1 MEAFFEALLG
11 GLVLGLI
18 YVAIAVGLTIIFGTL
33 RLVNF
38 AHGAFYAIGAY
49 VGLVIAQHIGVGW
62 AFVAAPIAVALFAVL
77 LDRVVLR
84 TFYDKEPTAQLLVTF
99 GIALVVEETL
109 RLIFGATTQ
118 QYKMPE
124 ALSGSFTLGPIT
136 YPAYRLLFA
145 AGVIV
150 MLGLVW
156 LFIERTNYGLIVR
169 AGIRDR
175 IMVQLLGGN
184 IRQASTIV
192 FALGAAIAGLVGAA
206 ATPIYSIDPATG
218 FAFLV
223 PSFVVVVVGG
233 LGSFWGA
240 VLGGLLIGELQSL
253 TNLAYA
259 PASNV
264 VIYLAMALVLLL
276 RPQGLLGESEVI
288 RQRARRA
295 RPLRPPTRDPASS
308 RQTHGSPCSARSASR
323 SSRSSSTRWADTRR
337 LRPRSPWS
345 ASRRSA
351 STCCSGMRDRS
362 RTATRCSTAA
372 VGTSPRSC
380 CCASRRST
388 PTCGCAS

>member
-1 MEAFFEALLG
+1 MAALFQALLG

-38 AHGAFYAIGAY
+38 AHGAFYAIGTY
-49 VGLVIAQHIGVGW
+49 VGLVVAERVDLVAGLI
-62 AFVAAPIAVALFAVL
+62 AAPIAVALFAFA
-77 LDRVVLR
+77 LDRLVLR
-84 TFYDKEPTAQLLVTF
+84 RFYDKDATAQLLLTF
-99 GIALVVEETL
+99 GIALVVEESL
-109 RLIFGATTQ
+109 RLIFGATTL
-118 QYKMPE
+118 QYPVPD
-124 ALSGSFTLGPIT
+124 ALKGSAFIGPIE

-150 MLGLVW
+150 LLILVW

-184 IRQASTIV
+184 IRRASSVV
-192 FALGAAIAGLVGAA
+192 FALGGAIAGLVGAA
-206 ATPIYSIDPATG
+206 ASPIYSVDPSTG

-240 VLGGLLIGELQSL
+240 VLGGLLIGELQSITGL
-253 TNLAYA
+253 VFP

-264 VIYLAMALVLLL
+264 VIYLCMALILLF

-288 RQRARRA
+288 RQ
-295 RPLRPPTRDPASS
+295 S
-308 RQTHGSPCSARSASR
+308 
-323 SSRSSSTRWADTRR
+323 
-337 LRPRSPWS
+337 
-345 ASRRSA
+345 
-351 STCCSGMRDRS
+351 
-362 RTATRCSTAA
+362 
-372 VGTSPRSC
+372 
-380 CCASRRST
+380 
-388 PTCGCAS
+388 

>member
-1 MEAFFEALLG
+1 MEALVQALLG

-49 VGLVIAQHIGVGW
+49 VGLVVAERVNLVAGII
-62 AFVAAPIAVALFAVL
+62 AAPIAVALFALV
-77 LDRVVLR
+77 LDRIVLR
-84 TFYDKEPTAQLLVTF
+84 RFYEKDATAQLLLTF
-99 GIALVVEETL
+99 GIALVVEESL

-118 QYKMPE
+118 QYPIPD
-124 ALSGSFTLGPIT
+124 ALKGSAFIGPIE

-150 MLGLVW
+150 LLILVW

-184 IRQASTIV
+184 IRRASSVV
-192 FALGAAIAGLVGAA
+192 FALGAGIAGLVGAA
-206 ATPIYSIDPATG
+206 ASPIYSVDPSTG

-253 TNLAYA
+253 TGLWLP

-264 VIYLAMALVLLL
+264 VIYLCMALILLF

-288 RQRARRA
+288 RQ
-295 RPLRPPTRDPASS
+295 S
-308 RQTHGSPCSARSASR
+308 
-323 SSRSSSTRWADTRR
+323 
-337 LRPRSPWS
+337 
-345 ASRRSA
+345 
-351 STCCSGMRDRS
+351 
-362 RTATRCSTAA
+362 
-372 VGTSPRSC
+372 
-380 CCASRRST
+380 
-388 PTCGCAS
+388 

>member
-1 MEAFFEALLG
+1 VQALFQALLG

-49 VGLVIAQHIGVGW
+49 VGLVVAERIGLIAGL
-62 AFVAAPIAVALFAVL
+62 VAAPIAVALFALV

-84 TFYDKEPTAQLLVTF
+84 PFYEKDPTAQLLLTF

-109 RLIFGATTQ
+109 RLIFGATTL
-118 QYKMPE
+118 QYPLPE
-124 ALSGSFTLGPIT
+124 VLKGSATLGPIE

-145 AGVIV
+145 GGVIV
-150 MLGLVW
+150 LLLLVW

-175 IMVQLLGGN
+175 VMVQLLGGN
-184 IRQASTIV
+184 IRRASSIV

-206 ATPIYSIDPATG
+206 ASPIYSVDPSTG

-240 VLGGLLIGELQSL
+240 VLGGLLIGELQSVTTL
-253 TNLAYA
+253 VYA
-259 PASNV
+259 PASQV
-264 VIYLAMALVLLL
+264 IIYLCMALVLLF

-288 RQRARRA
+288 RQ
-295 RPLRPPTRDPASS
+295 S
-308 RQTHGSPCSARSASR
+308 
-323 SSRSSSTRWADTRR
+323 
-337 LRPRSPWS
+337 
-345 ASRRSA
+345 
-351 STCCSGMRDRS
+351 
-362 RTATRCSTAA
+362 
-372 VGTSPRSC
+372 
-380 CCASRRST
+380 
-388 PTCGCAS
+388 

>member
-1 MEAFFEALLG
+1 LAALFQALLG

-49 VGLVIAQHIGVGW
+49 VGLVVAERVGLIAGLL
-62 AFVAAPIAVALFAVL
+62 AAPIAVALFAFV
-77 LDRVVLR
+77 LDRIVLQR
-84 TFYDKEPTAQLLVTF
+84 FYEKDPTAQLLLTF
-99 GIALVVEETL
+99 GIALVVEESL
-109 RLIFGATTQ
+109 RLIFGATTL
-118 QYKMPE
+118 QYPLPE
-124 ALSGSFTLGPIT
+124 ALKGSAFIGPIE

-150 MLGLVW
+150 LLILVW

-175 IMVQLLGGN
+175 VMVQLLGGN
-184 IRQASTIV
+184 IRRASSVV

-206 ATPIYSIDPATG
+206 ASPIYNVDPGTG

-253 TNLAYA
+253 TALVFP
-259 PASNV
+259 PAANV
-264 VIYLAMALVLLL
+264 VIYLCMALVLLL

-288 RQRARRA
+288 RQA
-295 RPLRPPTRDPASS
+295 
-308 RQTHGSPCSARSASR
+308 
-323 SSRSSSTRWADTRR
+323 
-337 LRPRSPWS
+337 
-345 ASRRSA
+345 
-351 STCCSGMRDRS
+351 
-362 RTATRCSTAA
+362 
-372 VGTSPRSC
+372 
-380 CCASRRST
+380 
-388 PTCGCAS
+388 